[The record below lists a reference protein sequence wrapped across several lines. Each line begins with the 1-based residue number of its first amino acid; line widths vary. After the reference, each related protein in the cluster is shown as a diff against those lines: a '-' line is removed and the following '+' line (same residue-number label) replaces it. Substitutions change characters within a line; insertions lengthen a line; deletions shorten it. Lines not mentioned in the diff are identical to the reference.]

1 MTSPVTGSGGPTGPD
16 AGWIG
21 SLAHTPFA
29 EVLRRIALEDLSG
42 DLQVTS
48 PSAIKTVYFDRGFVV
63 FASSDLKS
71 DRLGESMTEAGRI
84 SPHEFALASMLMKT
98 TRQKFGKVLV
108 EAGIVSEEE
117 LGPHVAAQVNRIV
130 LSLFSEKRG
139 MYSFDERPCSIPME
153 LMVSLSVYRILIEG
167 IRRMTGKELV
177 LGGLPSLDTDVHIVD
192 RPPFTLDFDKL
203 RPAEKAVLK
212 SVRDGAS
219 IRQITKAVG
228 GNEGVALRACY
239 GLLSAGILEA
249 SISEAPKRSLP
260 VQVETGTFVLSEIRR
275 KAGVPETPVVTPPPV
290 AVEPWPRATTVAP
303 PAETTPPP
311 RPTPEPQRPVTT
323 PKPGIGASG
332 VDDDDDAEERT
343 PLAILLE
350 WATHLWNRL
359 VSWFDRS
366 SEPSESPVPIQAPLE
381 TEPHAFE
388 SVPKEPPAPVTAEEA
403 TASRQPQPAPTEHE
417 TVGVPSWSVRDEPD
431 EVQTPTVPGEGP
443 SARES
448 ATVPSWSMT
457 DDPSEQFRDFHEEQR
472 AEAEQDSPPAVETLG
487 VPSWSRMELPRDW
500 QEQPDDSEPELPD
513 STLATTDNEL
523 FVEEEVSRGE
533 ETSMLSQIPVEEV
546 SVDEESFELEIEI
559 DEEAFSEVPDPV
571 EEQPTPRV
579 SEPGPEPE
587 PEPVSEPEPETI
599 ALAPRVE
606 QPPPVEAL
614 APSVAASEPPRPA
627 QPMPEAQEEEPQ
639 EEVSREQA
647 MRRMKQGGGEERLVR
662 DVKLHFRMRDWEGA
676 VPLLRQLVEI
686 APGKALYRGM
696 LGRAMSRHPI
706 LRKDA
711 EEHFLEALRLS
722 PQDPELHYWLGIYYK
737 FFRLEVASDCR
748 VPHHASYRPAAR
760 RRPEAVDRRKKGR
773 CFGLRDQEDLRLI
786 TRGAVPRSDRVRMP
800 CAPGNSRKR
809 NR

>member
-1 MTSPVTGSGGPTGPD
+1 
-16 AGWIG
+16 
-21 SLAHTPFA
+21 
-29 EVLRRIALEDLSG
+29 
-42 DLQVTS
+42 
-48 PSAIKTVYFDRGFVV
+48 
-63 FASSDLKS
+63 
-71 DRLGESMTEAGRI
+71 MTEAGRI

-117 LGPHVAAQVNRIV
+117 LGHHVAAQVNRIV

-249 SISEAPKRSLP
+249 SISEAPKRPLP

-343 PLAILLE
+343 PLVVDA
-350 WATHLWNRL
+350 R
-359 VSWFDRS
+359 RS
-366 SEPSESPVPIQAPLE
+366 AAPLLVTRGQRHQPLRFDNLQVLVAFPGLE
-381 TEPHAFE
+381 IAVPTNPPQALTDRARQLVPGQTTRGDDLRQHAPFLVGHGRAAKGGSLGCGVE
-388 SVPKEPPAPVTAEEA
+388 CSVSCLGHCFPP
-403 TASRQPQPAPTEHE
+403 SLRLHSQPAF
-417 TVGVPSWSVRDEPD
+417 VQSFFPSL
-431 EVQTPTVPGEGP
+431 
-443 SARES
+443 SAREKNDTPGVQLTES
-448 ATVPSWSMT
+448 PPRSHALLPQGHIQASSFATSM
-457 DDPSEQFRDFHEEQR
+457 QEQR

-487 VPSWSRMELPRDW
+487 VPSWSMKDDPSDDGPSTRASQKSSKPASKRRRPKTESFGLPSWSRMELPRDW

-587 PEPVSEPEPETI
+587 TI
-599 ALAPRVE
+599 APAPRVE

-737 FFRLEVASDCR
+737 S
-748 VPHHASYRPAAR
+748 
-760 RRPEAVDRRKKGR
+760 
-773 CFGLRDQEDLRLI
+773 FGLKSRAIAEFRTTLRI
-786 TRGAVPRSDRVRMP
+786 DPQHEGA
-800 CAPGNSRKR
+800 RKQLTGGKKDDALGSVIKKIFG
-809 NR
+809 